1 MLAQLVNQARP
12 LGPEAKVLVL
22 GGGYS
27 GSCFA
32 RLLRALGTPVISTR
46 RCPEPGS
53 EELGFDSATGVQPT
67 PVELAG
73 VSHVLCTIPPTREGL
88 DPSLERLTPLLRELA
103 PTWVGYL
110 STTGVY
116 GDQQGGWVDERHEA
130 PISALQGR
138 SAARRRCE
146 QDWLATG
153 WPVQVFRLPGI
164 YGPGRNP
171 LRSLRQGESR
181 LVHKQ
186 GQVFCRIHVDDI
198 AGAVLHCM
206 GQPPAQQPALVNVV
220 DNRPAPSSEL
230 LGYAAHLLD
239 CKLPDYQPFERIAAD
254 LSPMALSFWRDNR
267 RVSNRRLTQ
276 ELGYQLRYPSYRE
289 GLKACLNEEAAAPD

>member
-1 MLAQLVNQARP
+1 MAPGAVNPLPPQGQL
-12 LGPEAKVLVL
+12 LVV
-22 GGGYS
+22 GAGYS
-27 GSCFA
+27 GA
-32 RLLRALGTPVISTR
+32 RLARQLHQLGGRVLTTKRAPQPNSEALGFNSDGGPY
-46 RCPEPGS
+46 P
-53 EELGFDSATGVQPT
+53 DAQD
-67 PVELAG
+67 LAG
-73 VSHVLCTIPPTREGL
+73 TTHLLVTAAPDRNGQ
-88 DPSLERLTPLLRELA
+88 DPCLSSLEPVLRKLPLQ
-103 PTWVGYL
+103 WVGYL

-116 GDQQGGWVDERHEA
+116 GDQQGGWVDESHEA

-146 QDWLATG
+146 QAWLATG

-206 GQPPAQQPALVNVV
+206 GQPPAQQPTLVNVV

>member
-1 MLAQLVNQARP
+1 MAPGAVNPLPPQGQL
-12 LGPEAKVLVL
+12 LVV
-22 GGGYS
+22 GAGYS
-27 GSCFA
+27 GA
-32 RLLRALGTPVISTR
+32 RLARQLQQLGGRVLTTR
-46 RCPEPGS
+46 RAPQQNS
-53 EELGFDSATGVQPT
+53 EALAFNSDGGPYPDAQD
-67 PVELAG
+67 LAG
-73 VSHVLCTIPPTREGL
+73 TTHLLVTAAPDRNGQDPCLNILEPVLRQL
-88 DPSLERLTPLLRELA
+88 PLQ
-103 PTWVGYL
+103 WVGYL

-116 GDQQGGWVDERHEA
+116 GDQQGGWVDESHEA

-146 QDWLATG
+146 QAWLATG

-186 GQVFCRIHVDDI
+186 DQVFCRIHVDDI

-206 GQPPAQQPALVNVV
+206 GQPPAQQPTLVNVV

-276 ELGYQLRYPSYRE
+276 ELGYQLHYPSYRE

>member
-1 MLAQLVNQARP
+1 MAPGAVNPLPPQGQL
-12 LGPEAKVLVL
+12 LVV
-22 GGGYS
+22 GAGYS
-27 GSCFA
+27 GA
-32 RLLRALGTPVISTR
+32 RLARQLHQLGGRVLTTRRAPQQNSEALGFNSDGGPY
-46 RCPEPGS
+46 P
-53 EELGFDSATGVQPT
+53 DAQD
-67 PVELAG
+67 LAG
-73 VSHVLCTIPPTREGL
+73 TTHLLVTAAPDRNGQ
-88 DPSLERLTPLLRELA
+88 DPCLSSLEPVLRKLPLQ
-103 PTWVGYL
+103 WVGYL

-116 GDQQGGWVDERHEA
+116 GDQQGGWVDESHEA

-146 QDWLATG
+146 QAWLATG

-206 GQPPAQQPALVNVV
+206 GQPPAQQPTLVNVV

-267 RVSNRRLTQ
+267 RVSNQRLTQ

>member
-1 MLAQLVNQARP
+1 
-12 LGPEAKVLVL
+12 
-22 GGGYS
+22 
-27 GSCFA
+27 
-32 RLLRALGTPVISTR
+32 
-46 RCPEPGS
+46 
-53 EELGFDSATGVQPT
+53 
-67 PVELAG
+67 
-73 VSHVLCTIPPTREGL
+73 
-88 DPSLERLTPLLRELA
+88 
-103 PTWVGYL
+103 
-110 STTGVY
+110 
-116 GDQQGGWVDERHEA
+116 
-130 PISALQGR
+130 LQGR

-146 QDWLATG
+146 QAWLATG

-171 LRSLRQGESR
+171 RRSLRQGESR
-181 LVHKQ
+181 LIDKP

-206 GQPPAQQPALVNVV
+206 GQPPAQQPTLVNVV

-267 RVSNRRLTQ
+267 RVSNQRLTQ

>member
-1 MLAQLVNQARP
+1 MASGVVNPLPADGQL
-12 LGPEAKVLVL
+12 LVV
-22 GGGYS
+22 GEGYS
-27 GSCFA
+27 GA
-32 RLLRALGTPVISTR
+32 RLARQLRQLGGRVLTTR
-46 RCPEPGS
+46 RTPQP
-53 EELGFDSATGVQPT
+53 DSGALAFNSDGGPYPDAQA
-67 PVELAG
+67 LAG
-73 VSHVLCTIPPTREGL
+73 TTHLLVTAAPDRQGN
-88 DPSLERLTPLLRELA
+88 DPCLASLEPVLRQLPLQ
-103 PTWVGYL
+103 WVGYL

-116 GDQQGGWVDERHEA
+116 GDQQGGWVDEHHDT

-146 QDWLATG
+146 QAWLASG

-171 LRSLRQGESR
+171 LSSLRQREAR

-206 GQPPAQQPALVNVV
+206 GLPPAQQPTLVNVV
-220 DNRPAPSSEL
+220 DNCPAPSSEV
-230 LGYAAHLLD
+230 LGYAAHLLG
-239 CKLPDYQPFERIAAD
+239 CPLPDYQPFERIAAE

-267 RVSNRRLTQ
+267 RVSNRRLTE
-276 ELGYQLRYPSYRE
+276 ELGYHLLYPSYRE
-289 GLKACLNEEAAAPD
+289 GLQACLNEEAAAPD